1 MRFSRTRLALGV
13 TVAAAAFAISATSA
27 AAAGGHSDR
36 PVGAVYTLSNATAG
50 NAVIAFGRYA
60 DGTLL
65 SNGVY
70 PTGGLGT
77 GAGLGSQGA
86 LAVAGNELFAVNAA
100 SDTISLFRIR
110 HSGLELDAT
119 VPSGGDMPISVTVH
133 DDTVYVLNAGGA
145 GNVSGFRVA
154 DHQLTPIADSTRALG
169 AGSAG
174 PAQVL
179 FAPSGR
185 ALVVT
190 EKASSTIDTFTVSRD
205 GVIGEAVVHPSAGG
219 TPFGFDFDRRGH
231 LLVSN
236 ASGSASSYA
245 LGRHDALSV
254 ISGAVSTNG
263 QAAPCWLITSPN
275 GRYAYTANAGSGT
288 ISGFSISR
296 DGSLSLLDA
305 DGITA
310 DLGTGSH
317 PLDESV
323 SPDGGFFYNLTDG
336 AHIISGFA
344 IGSDGDLTP
353 AGVTTGIPVGAAGI
367 VVV

>member
-1 MRFSRTRLALGV
+1 MRFSRKRLALGV
-13 TVAAAAFAISATSA
+13 TVAATAFAVSATSA
-27 AAAGGHSDR
+27 AASSGDSAR
-36 PVGAVYTLSNATAG
+36 PVGAVYTLSNAPTG
-50 NAVIAFGRYA
+50 NAVIAFDRYA
-60 DGTLL
+60 DGTLV
-65 SNGVY
+65 SDGVY

-100 SDTISLFRIR
+100 SDTISSFRIR
-110 HSGLELDAT
+110 HSGLELEAT

-133 DDTVYVLNAGGA
+133 DDTLYVLNAGGT
-145 GNVSGFRVA
+145 GNISGFDVA
-154 DHQLTPIADSTRALG
+154 DHQLTPIAGSTRALG

-174 PAQVL
+174 PAEVL

-190 EKASSTIDTFTVSRD
+190 EKGSSTIDTFAAGRD
-205 GVIGEAVVHPSAGG
+205 GVFGEAVVHPSAGG

-231 LLVSN
+231 VLVSN

-245 LGRHDALSV
+245 LGRHDELSV

-288 ISGFSISR
+288 ISGFSITP

-310 DLGTGSH
+310 DLGAGSH

-323 SPDGGFFYNLTDG
+323 SPDGAFLYNLTDG
-336 AHIISGFA
+336 AHVISGFA
-344 IGSDGDLTP
+344 VASDGHLTP
-353 AGVTTGIPVGAAGI
+353 TGVTTGIPVGAAGI